1 MTWRIQLEGDKDDLI
16 DLSKIFTS
24 PEFSIN
30 EIDGNFYLFS
40 NLFNSIE
47 DSGLVEEKG
56 KEFLD
61 IINAGVKLTSNYLR
75 EIKTAGV
82 ESLNSDGW
90 VKKRFVHLEAE
101 VRNHAKVG
109 LQITKAN
116 GTVIEDN
123 PFEPLVKWHQ
133 LAQENPLVAKAFY
146 LISHDFNT
154 WFSLYKLL
162 EILEEDRFK
171 PIMRKGEYRK
181 EAERFSHTAQ
191 SYAALG
197 LHARHIKSIFTAPSD
212 PMSLDEAKS
221 FIRMLLNEWLR
232 TK

>member
-1 MTWRIQLEGDKDDLI
+1 LEGDKDDLI

-40 NLFNSIE
+40 DSFNSIE

-56 KEFLD
+56 KEFLV

-82 ESLNSDGW
+82 ESLNSDGG
-90 VKKRFVHLEAE
+90 VKKRFVHLDAE
-101 VRNHAKVG
+101 VRNRAKVE
-109 LQITKAN
+109 LQITKAD

-123 PFEPLVKWHQ
+123 PFEPLVKWRQ
-133 LAQENPLVAKAFY
+133 LAQEDPLVAKAFY

-162 EILEEDRFK
+162 EIMEEDGFA
-171 PIMRKGEYRK
+171 PLMRDGKYKK
-181 EAERFSHTAQ
+181 EANRFSQTAQ

-197 LHARHIKSIFTAPSD
+197 LHARHIKSTFKAPPD

-221 FIRMLLNEWLR
+221 FIRMLVNEWLM